1 MSTSQPS
8 DPAHSDLPCKE
19 VVVLMTNYL
28 DGALPEDLRTRVDA
42 HLEHC
47 DGCQH
52 VLDQFRTVI
61 SLTGRLTSADVDNTD
76 EFTRDRLNSIF
87 YSLRRR

>member
-1 MSTSQPS
+1 VQCNELVELIT
-8 DPAHSDLPCKE
+8 D
-19 VVVLMTNYL
+19 YL
-28 DGALPEDLRTRVDA
+28 DGALPDNLRALVDE
-42 HLEHC
+42 HLAHC
-47 DGCQH
+47 DGCLH

-61 SLTGRLTSADVDNTD
+61 SLTGRLTETDVDNTD